1 VRRALAAGAAGLLLC
16 HAPPLEAQDITVR
29 VGGLHTRYAD
39 SLSGS
44 AGSLAGRVVISS
56 PRSRLGGTVS
66 VSQFTTGSLAGQ
78 AGASALVL
86 RPLGGAGA
94 WSAGLLA
101 QGNGSWLQG
110 GTFSGVATAG
120 PILAMSSGP
129 WLAWLAGEAGGLRRI
144 DATGSA
150 LVGASAHVRLDL
162 GSAWG
167 VDAAASATGA
177 GAVRYQD
184 YTLAFD
190 GRLGAVSAGVTGG
203 TRAGGLGGGPWV
215 QGQVAWRLA
224 RSLALEVEGG
234 RYPADLTGFTHGVY
248 VAAGLRI
255 GLTRDALLPRRAR
268 AANDDVRVE
277 HAGQG
282 RVRVVFRVPGARH
295 VAIAGEWN
303 EWAAAPLTARRDG
316 RWEIVLPIRPGAY
329 RFSLIVDGDRWTVP
343 PGVPAMDDDFGG
355 RVGLLVISS

>member
-16 HAPPLEAQDITVR
+16 YAPPLEAQDVTVR

-44 AGSLAGRVVISS
+44 AGSIAGRVVISV
-56 PRSRLGGTVS
+56 PRLRLGGTVA
-66 VSQFTTGSLAGQ
+66 VSQFTSGSLAGQ
-78 AGASALVL
+78 AGASALTL
-86 RPLGGAGA
+86 LPLGGAGT
-94 WSAGLLA
+94 WSAGFLA
-101 QGNGSWLQG
+101 QGNGAWLQG
-110 GTFSGVATAG
+110 GIFSGVATAG
-120 PILAMSSGP
+120 PVLAMSSGP

-150 LVGASAHVRLDL
+150 LVGGSGHVRLDL

-167 VDAAASATGA
+167 VDVAASATGA

-184 YTLAFD
+184 YTIGFD
-190 GRLGAVSAGVTGG
+190 GRVGAVSAGITGG
-203 TRAGGLGGGPWV
+203 TRTGGLGGGPWV
-215 QGQVAWRLA
+215 QARASWRIA

-234 RYPADLTGFTHGVY
+234 RYPADLTGFTHGVF
-248 VAAGLRI
+248 VAAGVRI
-255 GLTRDALLPRRAR
+255 GVTRGALLPRRVR

-277 HAGQG
+277 RAGRG
-282 RVRVVFRVPGARH
+282 RVRVVFKVPGAQH

-303 EWAAAPLTARRDG
+303 QWASAPLTERSDG

-329 RFSLIVDGDRWTVP
+329 RFSLVVDGDRWTVP
-343 PGVPAMDDDFGG
+343 PGVPSMDDDFGG
-355 RVGLLVISS
+355 RVGLLVISG